1 MRYEPLGKLYYK
13 SRETY
18 ETVYAARYHDVDVIR
33 LDFTVN
39 ENPAFLVPNTQLW
52 TLITEILR
60 IDKRVAH
67 LRSGLPGIALEQFS
81 RRCLVDEI
89 VLTNDIE
96 GVNST
101 RREIHEVLEKLESKE
116 VKQKKRFDGLVRQY
130 LRLRKAEDI
139 PLTNCQEL
147 RDLYNELV
155 LPDIIQDNPADCPDG
170 QYFRKE
176 AVSVMS
182 PSQKEIHRGVQPE
195 SKIIEAMEQALRFL
209 NDDSVEI
216 LIRISVF
223 HYLFGY
229 IHPFYDGNGR
239 LSRFI
244 SSYLLSRTLDP
255 LVSYRLSYTI
265 KENIRTYYDSFK
277 LCNDRRNR
285 GDITPFVLAFL
296 DIIAQAMHQL
306 EYALEKRTIDLQE
319 YRERMQ
325 RDSLLSDE
333 KYQNLTYILLQAA
346 LFSDN
351 GISEKELRTGMHLSY
366 ATVKKRLNALDEHQ
380 YLLTHTRGREKL
392 YQLDIAALEKLTN

>member
-1 MRYEPLGKLYYK
+1 M
-13 SRETY
+13 T
-18 ETVYAARYHDVDVIR
+18 D
-33 LDFTVN
+33 
-39 ENPAFLVPNTQLW
+39 
-52 TLITEILR
+52 
-60 IDKRVAH
+60 
-67 LRSGLPGIALEQFS
+67 
-81 RRCLVDEI
+81 
-89 VLTNDIE
+89 
-96 GVNST
+96 
-101 RREIHEVLEKLESKE
+101 
-116 VKQKKRFDGLVRQY
+116 
-130 LRLRKAEDI
+130 
-139 PLTNCQEL
+139 CQEM

-155 LPDIIQDNPADCPDG
+155 LPDIMQDNPADCPDG

-265 KENIRTYYDSFK
+265 KDNIRTYYDSFK
-277 LCNDRRNR
+277 ICNDRRNR

-296 DIIAQAMHQL
+296 EIIKEAMHQL
-306 EYALEKRTIDLQE
+306 EYALEKRTVDLQE
-319 YRERMQ
+319 YCERMQ
-325 RDSLLSDE
+325 SDSLLGDE
-333 KYQNLTYILLQAA
+333 KYKNLTFVLLQAA
-346 LFSDN
+346 LFSDD

-366 ATVKKRLNALDEHQ
+366 TTLKKRLNALDEHK
-380 YLLTHTRGREKL
+380 YLLIQTRGREKL
-392 YQLDIAALEKLTN
+392 YQLDITALEKLTD